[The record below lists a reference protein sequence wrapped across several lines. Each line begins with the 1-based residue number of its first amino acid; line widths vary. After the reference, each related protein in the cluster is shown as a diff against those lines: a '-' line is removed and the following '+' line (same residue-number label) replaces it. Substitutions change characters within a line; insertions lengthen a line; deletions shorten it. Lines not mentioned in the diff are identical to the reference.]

1 MTNPSGPFVT
11 EPDRYARFGSLGRV
25 CRLGLATRGNT
36 HLDPDDV
43 LYAIDR
49 GVNYL
54 NWCTHPDG
62 MSAAVRQLGT
72 RRKEVILAAQLY
84 AHTADEAER
93 EIEGYLAEMQTDY
106 LDALTFYYLESD
118 HEWQTILSDSG
129 AMKLL
134 EKMKTAG
141 TVRAI
146 GVTSH
151 QRDFAAELAKTG
163 RIDCLMIR
171 YNAAHRGAE
180 TDVFPVTEALG
191 LPVISGL
198 TMGEVF
204 DVGVDGELAE
214 PTWRWDPYEARFI
227 LVTADDPAVPEAGY
241 FVYGAAERAIARL
254 QVRPRIGGAHAL
266 HQNEASRAHVPV
278 A

>member
-11 EPDRYARFGSLGRV
+11 EPDRYARFGSLGCV

-36 HLDPDDV
+36 HLDPEDV

-151 QRDFAAELAKTG
+151 QRDFAAELAKTD

-180 TDVFPVTEALG
+180 TDIFPVTGALG
-191 LPVISGL
+191 LPVIYLWGL
-198 TMGEVF
+198 FWYAVQF
-204 DVGVDGELAE
+204 GVILYAYLHL
-214 PTWRWDPYEARFI
+214 WRK
-227 LVTADDPAVPEAGY
+227 DDNA
-241 FVYGAAERAIARL
+241 
-254 QVRPRIGGAHAL
+254 
-266 HQNEASRAHVPV
+266 
-278 A
+278 

>member
-141 TVRAI
+141 VECVVHYKSTAPRRSITATVSISWR
-146 GVTSH
+146 GNLSWS
-151 QRDFAAELAKTG
+151 EG
-163 RIDCLMIR
+163 RLI
-171 YNAAHRGAE
+171 
-180 TDVFPVTEALG
+180 
-191 LPVISGL
+191 LP
-198 TMGEVF
+198 
-204 DVGVDGELAE
+204 
-214 PTWRWDPYEARFI
+214 
-227 LVTADDPAVPEAGY
+227 
-241 FVYGAAERAIARL
+241 
-254 QVRPRIGGAHAL
+254 RPRRLLRGD
-266 HQNEASRAHVPV
+266 EV
-278 A
+278 